1 MYALLPTQPQ
11 SSIVSKPS
19 TRRSVPKPFQS
30 LIDRGFE
37 VMYVSHAAAILA
49 HDFPDASAEIEKVLK
64 EMDLPITEII
74 GSGGGETKFTQRL
87 RKGLAALD
95 WRKHIFQIGKTIDGV
110 PRESTSHE
118 VDHVKRYPAG
128 MVAGEIEWNNKDP
141 FFDRDLE
148 NFKRLHAEGAIS
160 VGVLI
165 TRGSTLQ
172 DQMYDLVMRFAEER
186 GIKDFA
192 TLTAAGVV
200 PTPRQRANIERRVN
214 RVRDPID
221 FATAWVDNF
230 VSNKYGAATT
240 HWAKLMHRVD
250 RGVGNPCPLLL
261 IGLPASI
268 VQFDTAPVD
277 QMDEAGAADGLDV
290 GAAGSSG

>member
-1 MYALLPTQPQ
+1 MPKA
-11 SSIVSKPS
+11 PS
-19 TRRSVPKPFQS
+19 RKTTAKPFQS

-49 HDFPDASAEIEKVLK
+49 HDFPDASAEIEQVLS

-74 GSGGGETKFTQRL
+74 GSGGGETRFTQRL
-87 RKGLAALD
+87 RKGLAALN
-95 WRKHIFQIGKTIDGV
+95 WRKHNFQIGKTIDGV
-110 PRESTSHE
+110 PKESTSHE
-118 VDHVKRYPAG
+118 VDHVKRYQAG
-128 MVAGEIEWNNKDP
+128 VIAGEIEWNNKDP

-160 VGVLI
+160 VGMLI

-172 DQMYDLVMRFAEER
+172 DQMYELVMRFAIER
-186 GIKDFA
+186 GIKDFE
-192 TLTAAGVV
+192 TLAEAGVI
-200 PTPRQRANIERRVN
+200 PTPKQRGNIERRVN
-214 RVRDPID
+214 RLRDPID
-221 FATAWVDNF
+221 FASAWVDNF

-240 HWAKLMHRVD
+240 HWAKLMHRVE

-268 VQFDTAPVD
+268 VQFDAAPVD
-277 QMDEAGAADGLDV
+277 QLDDAGPLEAPDTDAATFP
-290 GAAGSSG
+290 

>member
-1 MYALLPTQPQ
+1 MQKDLPTPTPDQ
-11 SSIVSKPS
+11 
-19 TRRSVPKPFQS
+19 PFQT
-30 LIDRGFE
+30 LINRGFE
-37 VMYVSHAAAILA
+37 VLYVSHAAAILA
-49 HDFPDASAEIEKVLK
+49 HDFPDASSEIERVLS

-87 RKGLAALD
+87 RKGLAALH
-95 WRKHIFQIGKTIDGV
+95 WKKHIFQIGKTIDGV

-118 VDHVKRYPAG
+118 VDHVKRYEAG
-128 MVAGEIEWNNKDP
+128 VVAGEIEWNNKDP

-160 VGVLI
+160 VGMLI

-172 DQMYDLVMRFAEER
+172 DQMYDLVMRFATER
-186 GIKDFA
+186 GIEDFD

-200 PTPRQRANIERRVN
+200 PTPRQRANIERRVT
-214 RVRDPID
+214 RSRDPVD

-240 HWAKLMHRVD
+240 HWAKLMHRVE

-261 IGLPASI
+261 IGLPASL
-268 VQFDTAPVD
+268 VRFDAAHVE
-277 QMDEAGAADGLDV
+277 QLGEADV
-290 GAAGSSG
+290 SDDPSSS